1 MIAIPLVVKTLA
13 ASVLSKVKDYAKNKL
28 IGAADNAKNNPM
40 MYAVPICI
48 IALIAI
54 IVIPNM
60 SDIKEKFGIETTKS
74 LSVKLAQE
82 ERNTDAVIKANKSLQ
97 IVQEHV
103 KILDETEEK
112 LTEALVNELNV
123 ANTRVNEVKDSSN
136 KKIIK
141 ITKNTSLTSDEK
153 EQKISE
159 VNINSMW
166 TSYCSFNQDDECKK
180 VA

>member
-40 MYAVPICI
+40 MYAILICI

-54 IVIPNM
+54 IILPNM
-60 SDIKEKFGIETTKS
+60 DSIKEKIGIETVNS
-74 LSVKLAQE
+74 LTVKLNQE
-82 ERNTDAVIKANKSLQ
+82 EHNTDLALKANKSLQ

-103 KILDETEEK
+103 KILDETEEE
-112 LTEALVNELNV
+112 LTEALVNEINV
-123 ANTRVNEVKDSSN
+123 ANIKINEVKDSSN

-141 ITKNTSLTSDEK
+141 ITKDTNLTGVEK

-159 VNINSMW
+159 INIDSMW
-166 TSYCSFNQDDECKK
+166 ASYCSFNQDDECKK